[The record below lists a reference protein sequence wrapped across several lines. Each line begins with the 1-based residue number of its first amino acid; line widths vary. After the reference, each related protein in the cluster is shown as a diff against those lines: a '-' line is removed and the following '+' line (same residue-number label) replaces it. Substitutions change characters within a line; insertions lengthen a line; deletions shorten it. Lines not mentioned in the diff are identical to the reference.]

1 MFSVALCA
9 AGDGR
14 AILAATPNSSST
26 VNGFALSNGYTERTY
41 RIYPADAP
49 RPSAIVIAPP
59 SATDLNGNLIPDAC
73 EGLIGDIDRDGD
85 VDGADLGIMLAAW
98 GDCAG
103 CAADLNDDGTV
114 DGADLGM
121 LLSSFGA

>member
-14 AILAATPNSSST
+14 AILAAAPNSSST
-26 VNGFALSNGYTERTY
+26 VNGFALVIGYTDRSY
-41 RIYPADAP
+41 RISPADAP

-59 SATDLNGNLIPDAC
+59 GATDLNGNLIPDAC
-73 EGLIGDIDRDGD
+73 EGLIGDVDRDG
-85 VDGADLGIMLAAW
+85 DGADLGIMLAAW

-103 CAADLNDDGTV
+103 SAADLNDDSTV